1 MERHGRTFA
10 YKLNVLQ
17 IDRVFL
23 KMELSRFYTTIR
35 EYLKIRHIFKSCNT
49 FLKPERF
56 YKSKFTLSKVK
67 SE

>member
-49 FLKPERF
+49 YLKPERF
-56 YKSKFTLSKVK
+56 C
-67 SE
+67 